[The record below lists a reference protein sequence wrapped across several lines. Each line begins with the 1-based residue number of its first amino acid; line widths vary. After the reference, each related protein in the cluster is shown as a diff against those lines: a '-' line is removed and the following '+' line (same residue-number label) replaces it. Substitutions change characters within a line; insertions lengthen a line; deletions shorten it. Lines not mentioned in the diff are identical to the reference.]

1 MKKINIVFAA
11 ALAMLAACQEIEVAE
26 PSAAAEELH
35 ASIEDLSASKT
46 ALNDNNGIYWCE
58 GDQIVVFLKNTA
70 GVKYQVTPESAGN
83 TNATFTKVQE
93 ENNGENQEENTGDS
107 KEAAEFAH
115 NIAYYPYS
123 SSVACSMS
131 EAKSMLDVYALDVN
145 IPELQTYTKDSFGPG
160 SFPMISVSENDNIPF
175 KNICGA
181 IKLQLKGGQ
190 KVTSIRLEGKNNE
203 KIAGPAVVKASI
215 PNIAPSITMSDDAAT
230 SITLNCE
237 NGVQLNEEATEEFII
252 SLPPTDFSKGFI
264 VTVTDSGSQ
273 TYVIEAEK
281 QNSVMRS
288 ALLVMPAVDLNNFK
302 EDVTIEP
309 EEKEGY
315 NVYGLVSCD
324 GAGVPGVVISD
335 GVDVAVTDKYG
346 VYYLKSEEANR
357 IVFMSVPSGYEVEA
371 DGVLPMFYQI
381 LDGKTSTTERADW
394 TLTKVDNQDHIMYVM
409 GDMHLANRTND
420 LKQFATFTSDLSEQ
434 ISLNSNKRQYGL
446 TLGDMTWDKYWYDN
460 SYDLNHYKLT
470 INSSLSNIQIFH
482 TIGNHDHEMNKS
494 GDFNTVTLYKNVL
507 APTYYSFNIGDI
519 HYVVLD
525 DILCTNNGSGD
536 RTYDK
541 KFTTDQLNWL
551 KKDLEFVDQSK
562 PLVIAMH
569 AQIYSESG
577 ASYLENSGEL
587 EEIVRGYTTH
597 ILSAHTHLIYN
608 NDKTA
613 INGIYHHNSGAVC
626 GAWWWSGYYNEK
638 LNLCKDGSP
647 AGYYIY
653 NMNGNDV
660 KWRLKPT
667 GMGTDH
673 SFRTYD
679 RNSIELTAAK
689 YIPKANAS
697 NAKAFETSAADWV
710 KPSNE
715 NYVYFNVYDYD
726 PSWKIE
732 VKENGR
738 TLAYELVSIKD
749 PLDILAYE
757 GMRYN
762 ANKSITADFCAKK
775 ISSHIFRVKAS
786 SATSTLEFTVT
797 DRFGVQSQETMR
809 RPKAFNIN
817 TYIGSKHP
825 VSGEDSNVNKGE

>member
-1 MKKINIVFAA
+1 
-11 ALAMLAACQEIEVAE
+11 
-26 PSAAAEELH
+26 
-35 ASIEDLSASKT
+35 
-46 ALNDNNGIYWCE
+46 
-58 GDQIVVFLKNTA
+58 
-70 GVKYQVTPESAGN
+70 
-83 TNATFTKVQE
+83 
-93 ENNGENQEENTGDS
+93 
-107 KEAAEFAH
+107 
-115 NIAYYPYS
+115 
-123 SSVACSMS
+123 
-131 EAKSMLDVYALDVN
+131 
-145 IPELQTYTKDSFGPG
+145 
-160 SFPMISVSENDNIPF
+160 
-175 KNICGA
+175 
-181 IKLQLKGGQ
+181 
-190 KVTSIRLEGKNNE
+190 
-203 KIAGPAVVKASI
+203 
-215 PNIAPSITMSDDAAT
+215 
-230 SITLNCE
+230 
-237 NGVQLNEEATEEFII
+237 
-252 SLPPTDFSKGFI
+252 
-264 VTVTDSGSQ
+264 
-273 TYVIEAEK
+273 
-281 QNSVMRS
+281 
-288 ALLVMPAVDLNNFK
+288 
-302 EDVTIEP
+302 
-309 EEKEGY
+309 
-315 NVYGLVSCD
+315 
-324 GAGVPGVVISD
+324 
-335 GVDVAVTDKYG
+335 
-346 VYYLKSEEANR
+346 
-357 IVFMSVPSGYEVEA
+357 
-371 DGVLPMFYQI
+371 
-381 LDGKTSTTERADW
+381 
-394 TLTKVDNQDHIMYVM
+394 
-409 GDMHLANRTND
+409 
-420 LKQFATFTSDLSEQ
+420 
-434 ISLNSNKRQYGL
+434 
-446 TLGDMTWDKYWYDN
+446 
-460 SYDLNHYKLT
+460 
-470 INSSLSNIQIFH
+470 
-482 TIGNHDHEMNKS
+482 
-494 GDFNTVTLYKNVL
+494 
-507 APTYYSFNIGDI
+507 
-519 HYVVLD
+519 VVLD

-587 EEIVRGYTTH
+587 EEIVKGYNTH

-797 DRFGVQSQETMR
+797 DRFGVQSKETMK

-825 VSGEDSNVNKGE
+825 VSGENSNVSQGE